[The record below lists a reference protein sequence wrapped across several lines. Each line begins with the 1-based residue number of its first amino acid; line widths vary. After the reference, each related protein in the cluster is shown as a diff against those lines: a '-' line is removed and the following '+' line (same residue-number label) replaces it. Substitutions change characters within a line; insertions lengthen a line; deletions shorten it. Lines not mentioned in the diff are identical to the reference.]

1 MYKIMKKNSFLQ
13 WENKNG
19 SILSDFN
26 FIARLS
32 IRLVVDDQDQSRFKS
47 SKNIDRNDNFLNL
60 YLPYSNLI

>member
-1 MYKIMKKNSFLQ
+1 MKKNSFLQ

-32 IRLVVDDQDQSRFKS
+32 IRLVVDDQDQSRFMNRQKM
-47 SKNIDRNDNFLNL
+47 
-60 YLPYSNLI
+60 